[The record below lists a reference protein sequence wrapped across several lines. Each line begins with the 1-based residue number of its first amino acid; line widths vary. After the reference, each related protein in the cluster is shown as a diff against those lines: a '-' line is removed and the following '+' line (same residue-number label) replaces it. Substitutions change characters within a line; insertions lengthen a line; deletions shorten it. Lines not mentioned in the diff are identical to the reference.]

1 MTFSICIPNYN
12 YAQFLGLTIESVL
25 GQHHG
30 DLELHISDNASTD
43 GSVDVVRSFDDDRV
57 RLSENNCN
65 VGFAGNLDRAV
76 RGTTGEWIILL
87 SSDDLMTPRA
97 LSTYR
102 ETLDN
107 LGDDPGTII
116 SATCQV
122 IDGDGKPVGIL
133 GPPTWCWQKEDVDRD
148 LSRAIGHIAYRLTP
162 EQVLER
168 SLRHMRNPL
177 WFASTCYS
185 RKLYDAVEGY
195 RGQNLMSP
203 DKEFH
208 WRPVSAADSVIFID
222 SPLFEY
228 RCTPRTRATST
239 RVRSSSWSTSTRC
252 RSTPTRTCARPAT
265 PAPTTSPAASSAR
278 TSRSGRSSPWSA
290 GDRLLARRTIAFGN
304 AAYPQFMASDPLVL
318 LARGLVAGRL
328 ITSPILRKFERP
340 VRNRLLTQ
348 SMLVKEGNPGVPA

>member
-208 WRPVSAADSVIFID
+208 WRLVSAADSVIFID

-228 RCTPRTRATST
+228 RVHSSNQSNQHTGSLKFLVDEYTMSFNTDQD
-239 RVRSSSWSTSTRC
+239 VRSTGNTSADDLA
-252 RSTPTRTCARPAT
+252 RSFIREDIAKRAIVALVT
-265 PAPTTSPAASSAR
+265 
-278 TSRSGRSSPWSA
+278 